1 MSSASD
7 MRAGQGLTAGFVLAL
22 VVGQLG
28 VHAAMA
34 GVRMTASLQVLR
46 EGYSA
51 ALVGVLMALFA
62 AAPVVLAWSAG
73 RLADRHGY
81 HFPVKLATASALVGV
96 AVAWGSTFM
105 AGWAHFIALCIG
117 AAFTGAG
124 ANMGMLAI
132 QRAAAQAASNP
143 TEQVRVFSWL
153 AVAPSFANVI
163 GLVAAGYA
171 IDWGGFAWAY
181 ATLLLL
187 PMLTL
192 WSLKQVPHGAVR
204 PSIQAGDSPESAWS
218 LLKTPGLKRLLFVN
232 WLMSTCWDVH
242 AFAVPILGHERG
254 FTASTIGLILGTFT
268 LSVTLVRLGIPLVAK
283 HMRERVVMR
292 FAMLGTA
299 TTFALY
305 PLVQAPWQMG
315 LLAVILGVTLGGT
328 QPMVMVM
335 LHHVTPDGRH
345 GESIAFRS
353 IAINLSS
360 TAMPLIFGMAGV
372 AVGVGSLFWMVGGAV
387 AAGSWLTR
395 GLRVPAK
402 PSD

>member
-1 MSSASD
+1 MNA
-7 MRAGQGLTAGFVLAL
+7 RFVLAL

-28 VHAAMA
+28 LHAVMA
-34 GVRMTASLQVLR
+34 GVRMAASLQALR

-62 AAPVVLAWSAG
+62 AAPVVLAWSSG

-81 HFPVKLATASALVGV
+81 HFPVKLAAACTVFGV
-96 AVAWGSTFM
+96 LLAFGSTWM
-105 AGWAHFIALCIG
+105 EGWPHFVALCAS

-132 QRAAAQAASNP
+132 QRAAAQAAANP
-143 TEQVRVFSWL
+143 TDQVRVFSWL

-163 GLVAAGYA
+163 GPVAAGFA
-171 IDWGGFAWAY
+171 IDWGGFVWAY

-187 PMLTL
+187 PLLTL
-192 WSLKQVPHGAVR
+192 WSLKQVPHDAIR
-204 PSIQAGDSPESAWS
+204 PSIQAGESPESAWS
-218 LLKTPGLKRLLFVN
+218 LLRSPGLKRLLFVN
-232 WLMSTCWDVH
+232 WLMSTCWDIH

-268 LSVTLVRLGIPLVAK
+268 LSVTLVRLGIPFVAH

-299 TTFALY
+299 TIFALY
-305 PLVQAPWQMG
+305 PLVQTPWQMG
-315 LLAVILGVTLGGT
+315 LLALILGITLGGT

-360 TAMPLIFGMAGV
+360 TAMPLIFGLAGV
-372 AVGVGSLFWMVGGAV
+372 AIGVGSLFWIVGGAV
-387 AAGSWLTR
+387 GAGSWMTR
-395 GLRVPAK
+395 GLRVPEK
-402 PSD
+402 T

>member
-1 MSSASD
+1 MNA
-7 MRAGQGLTAGFVLAL
+7 RFVLAL

-28 VHAAMA
+28 LHAVMA
-34 GVRMTASLQVLR
+34 GVRMAASLQSLR

-62 AAPVVLAWSAG
+62 AAPVVLAWSSG

-81 HFPVKLATASALVGV
+81 HFPVKLAAACTVFGV
-96 AVAWGSTFM
+96 LLAFGSTWM
-105 AGWAHFIALCIG
+105 EGWPHFVALCAS

-132 QRAAAQAASNP
+132 QRAAAQAAANP

-153 AVAPSFANVI
+153 AAAPSFANVI
-163 GLVAAGYA
+163 GPVAAGFA
-171 IDWGGFAWAY
+171 IDWGGFVWAY

-187 PMLTL
+187 PLLTL
-192 WSLKQVPHGAVR
+192 WSLKQVPHGAIR
-204 PSIQAGDSPESAWS
+204 PSIQAGENPESAWS
-218 LLKTPGLKRLLFVN
+218 LLRTPGLKRLLFVN
-232 WLMSTCWDVH
+232 WLMSTCWDIH

-268 LSVTLVRLGIPLVAK
+268 LSVTLVRLGIPFVAH

-299 TTFALY
+299 SIFALY
-305 PLVQAPWQMG
+305 PLVQTPWQMG
-315 LLAVILGVTLGGT
+315 MLALMLGVTLGGT

-360 TAMPLIFGMAGV
+360 TAMPLVFGLAGV
-372 AVGVGSLFWMVGGAV
+372 AIGVGSLFWVVGGAV
-387 AAGSWLTR
+387 GAGSWMTR
-395 GLRVPAK
+395 SLRVPEK
-402 PSD
+402 T

>member
-1 MSSASD
+1 MSAS
-7 MRAGQGLTAGFVLAL
+7 FVLAL

-28 VHAAMA
+28 LHAVMA
-34 GVRMTASLQVLR
+34 GVRMAASLQTLR

-62 AAPVVLAWSAG
+62 AAPVVLAWHSG

-81 HFPVKLATASALVGV
+81 HFPVKLAAVCAMTGVLLACGSTLLEGWPHFLVLCASA
-96 AVAWGSTFM
+96 ACT
-105 AGWAHFIALCIG
+105 G
-117 AAFTGAG
+117 AA

-132 QRAAAQAASNP
+132 QRAAAQAAANP

-163 GLVAAGYA
+163 GPVSAGFA
-171 IDWGGFAWAY
+171 IDWGGFFWAY

-187 PMLTL
+187 PLLTL

-204 PSIQAGDSPESAWS
+204 PSIQKGESPESAWS
-218 LLKTPGLKRLLFVN
+218 LLRTPGLRRLLFVN

-242 AFAVPILGHERG
+242 SFAVPILGHERG
-254 FTASTIGLILGTFT
+254 FSASTIGLILGTFT
-268 LSVTLVRLGIPLVAK
+268 LSVTLVRLGIPFVAQ

-292 FAMLGTA
+292 FAMWGTA
-299 TTFALY
+299 LVFLLY
-305 PLVQAPWQMG
+305 PLVQTPWQMG
-315 LLAVILGVTLGGT
+315 VLAVLLGVTLGGT

-353 IAINLSS
+353 IAINMSS
-360 TAMPLIFGMAGV
+360 TAMPLIFGLAGV
-372 AVGVGSLFWMVGGAV
+372 AIGVGPLFWIVGGAV
-387 AAGSWLTR
+387 GAGSWLTR
-395 GLRVPAK
+395 KLRVPEKNLA
-402 PSD
+402 

>member
-1 MSSASD
+1 MNA
-7 MRAGQGLTAGFVLAL
+7 RFVLAL

-28 VHAAMA
+28 LHAVMA
-34 GVRMTASLQVLR
+34 GVRMAASLQALR

-62 AAPVVLAWSAG
+62 AAPVVLAWSSG

-81 HFPVKLATASALVGV
+81 HFPVKLAAACTVFGV
-96 AVAWGSTFM
+96 LLAFGSTWM
-105 AGWAHFIALCIG
+105 EGWPHFVALCAS

-132 QRAAAQAASNP
+132 QRAAAQAAANP
-143 TEQVRVFSWL
+143 TDQVRVFSWL

-163 GLVAAGYA
+163 GPVAAGFA
-171 IDWGGFAWAY
+171 IDWGGFVWAY

-187 PMLTL
+187 PLLTL
-192 WSLKQVPHGAVR
+192 WSLKQVPHDAIR
-204 PSIQAGDSPESAWS
+204 PSIQAGESPESAWS
-218 LLKTPGLKRLLFVN
+218 LLRSPGLKRLLFVN
-232 WLMSTCWDVH
+232 WLMSTCWDIH

-268 LSVTLVRLGIPLVAK
+268 LSVTLVRLGIPFVAH

-299 TTFALY
+299 TIFALY
-305 PLVQAPWQMG
+305 PLVQTPWQMG
-315 LLAVILGVTLGGT
+315 LLALILGITLGGT

-360 TAMPLIFGMAGV
+360 TAMPLVFGLAGV
-372 AVGVGSLFWMVGGAV
+372 AIGVGSLFWIVGGAV
-387 AAGSWLTR
+387 GAGSWMTR
-395 GLRVPAK
+395 GLRVPEK
-402 PSD
+402 T

>member
-1 MSSASD
+1 MNA
-7 MRAGQGLTAGFVLAL
+7 RFVLAL

-28 VHAAMA
+28 LHAVMA
-34 GVRMTASLQVLR
+34 GVRMAASLQTLR

-62 AAPVVLAWSAG
+62 AAPVVLAWSSG

-81 HFPVKLATASALVGV
+81 HFPVKLATASTVFGV
-96 AVAWGSTFM
+96 LLAFGSTWM
-105 AGWAHFIALCIG
+105 EGWPHFVALCAS

-132 QRAAAQAASNP
+132 QRAAAQAAANP

-153 AVAPSFANVI
+153 AAAPSFANVI
-163 GLVAAGYA
+163 GPVAAGFA
-171 IDWGGFAWAY
+171 IDWGGFVWAY

-187 PMLTL
+187 PLLTL
-192 WSLKQVPHGAVR
+192 WSLKQVPHGAIR
-204 PSIQAGDSPESAWS
+204 PSLQAGENPESAWS
-218 LLKTPGLKRLLFVN
+218 LLRTPGLKRLLFVN
-232 WLMSTCWDVH
+232 WLMSTCWDIH

-268 LSVTLVRLGIPLVAK
+268 LSVTLVRLGIPFVAH

-299 TTFALY
+299 SIFALY
-305 PLVQAPWQMG
+305 PLVQTPWQMG
-315 LLAVILGVTLGGT
+315 MLALMLGVTLGGT

-360 TAMPLIFGMAGV
+360 TAMPLVFGLAGV
-372 AVGVGSLFWMVGGAV
+372 AIGVGSLFWVVGGAV
-387 AAGSWLTR
+387 GAGSWMTR
-395 GLRVPAK
+395 SLLVPEK
-402 PSD
+402 T

>member
-1 MSSASD
+1 MNA
-7 MRAGQGLTAGFVLAL
+7 RFVLAL

-28 VHAAMA
+28 LHAVMA
-34 GVRMTASLQVLR
+34 GVRMAASLQTLR

-62 AAPVVLAWSAG
+62 AAPVVLAWSSG

-81 HFPVKLATASALVGV
+81 HFPVKLATASTVFGV
-96 AVAWGSTFM
+96 LLAFGSTWM
-105 AGWAHFIALCIG
+105 EGWPHFVALCAS

-132 QRAAAQAASNP
+132 QRAAAQAAANP

-153 AVAPSFANVI
+153 AAAPSFANVI
-163 GLVAAGYA
+163 GPVAAGFA
-171 IDWGGFAWAY
+171 IDWGGFVWAY

-187 PMLTL
+187 PLLTL
-192 WSLKQVPHGAVR
+192 WSLKQVPHGAIR
-204 PSIQAGDSPESAWS
+204 PSIQAGENPESAWS
-218 LLKTPGLKRLLFVN
+218 LLRTPGLKRLLFVN
-232 WLMSTCWDVH
+232 WLMSTCWDIH

-268 LSVTLVRLGIPLVAK
+268 LSVTLVRLGIPFVAH

-299 TTFALY
+299 SIFALY
-305 PLVQAPWQMG
+305 PLVQTPWQMG
-315 LLAVILGVTLGGT
+315 MLALMLGVTLGGT

-360 TAMPLIFGMAGV
+360 TAMPLVFGLAGV
-372 AVGVGSLFWMVGGAV
+372 AIGVGSLFWVVGGAV
-387 AAGSWLTR
+387 GAGSWMTR
-395 GLRVPAK
+395 SLRVPEK
-402 PSD
+402 T

>member
-1 MSSASD
+1 MTELQDSPTAK
-7 MRAGQGLTAGFVLAL
+7 GLTGKFVLAL

-28 VHAAMA
+28 VHGAMA
-34 GVRMTASLQVLR
+34 GVRMAASLQALR
-46 EGYSA
+46 EGYSP

-62 AAPVVLAWSAG
+62 AAPVALAWSSG

-81 HFPVKLATASALVGV
+81 HLPVRLAAASALLGV
-96 AVAWGSTFM
+96 LLAWVSTFIS
-105 AGWAHFIALCIG
+105 GWPHFVALCFS
-117 AAFTGAG
+117 AAATGAG

-132 QRAAAQAASNP
+132 QRAAAQAAANP

-153 AVAPSFANVI
+153 AVAPSLANVI
-163 GLVAAGYA
+163 GPVSAGFA
-171 IDWGGFAWAY
+171 IDLGGFAWAY
-181 ATLLLL
+181 AVLLLMPL
-187 PMLTL
+187 LTL
-192 WSLKQVPHGAVR
+192 WSLRQVPRGAIR
-204 PSIQAGDSPESAWS
+204 PSIKAGESGETPWS
-218 LLKTPGLKRLLFVN
+218 LLQTPGLKRLLFVN

-268 LSVTLVRLGIPLVAK
+268 LSVTLVRLGIPFVAK

-292 FAMLGTA
+292 FAMLGTGVI
-299 TTFALY
+299 FAMY
-305 PLVQAPWQMG
+305 PLVHSPWQMMV
-315 LLAVILGVTLGGT
+315 LATILGVTLGGT

-360 TAMPLIFGMAGV
+360 TTMPLLFGVAGM
-372 AVGVGSLFWMVGGAV
+372 AVGVGSLFWIVGGAV
-387 AAGSWLTR
+387 CAGSWLTR
-395 GLRVPAK
+395 RLRVPDNATR
-402 PSD
+402 